1 MKKKLCIYCG
11 KNNGVTKDHV
21 PPRCFFEKRC
31 PGLQRITVP
40 CCDPCRLSGESNDA
54 KARNLI
60 ISTELAEPHR
70 AVHGELAAARNRSF
84 DCGQLD
90 PLMKHAVLLPLPPI
104 NGTKMGLIPAFD
116 FDSDVID
123 SFLLRVTRALLHVE
137 TCCGFVECHIE
148 RWRANPP
155 SDVFDVLFAS
165 KRSRQIG
172 DVFSYS
178 ALLCEDSWNSVW
190 LLTFY
195 ERLHFFVNLRT
206 TQMLTPTPTTP

>member
-1 MKKKLCIYCG
+1 MKKTLCIYCG

-31 PGLQRITVP
+31 PDLQRITVP
-40 CCDPCRLSGESNDA
+40 CCDPCRLLGKLNDA

-84 DCGQLD
+84 DCGQFV
-90 PLMKHAVLLPLPPI
+90 PLMKHVVLLPLPPT
-104 NGTKMGLIPAFD
+104 NSTKMGLIPAFD

-137 TCCGFVECHIE
+137 TSCGFVPCQVV
-148 RWRANPP
+148 RWCANPP
-155 SDVFDVLFAS
+155 EGNRFVSD
-165 KRSRQIG
+165 RSRQVG
-172 DVFSYS
+172 DVFGYNAAIS
-178 ALLCEDSWNSVW
+178 EDSPSSLW

-195 ERLHFFVNLRT
+195 ERLHFMVHVRKI
-206 TQMLTPTPTTP
+206 

>member
-1 MKKKLCIYCG
+1 MNQTLCIYCG
-11 KNNGVTKDHV
+11 KNSGITKDHV

-31 PGLQRITVP
+31 PDLQRITVP
-40 CCDPCRLSGESNDA
+40 CCDPCRLLGESNDA

-70 AVHGELAAARNRSF
+70 VVQGELAAARNRSF

-90 PLMKHAVLLPLPPI
+90 PLMKHAVLLPLPQI
-104 NGTKMGLIPAFD
+104 NSTRMAFTPAFN

-137 TCCGFVECHIE
+137 TRCGFVSCHIE

-155 SDVFDVLFAS
+155 SDVLFTS
-165 KRSRQIG
+165 ERSRQIG

-178 ALLCEDSWNSVW
+178 ALLCDDSRNSLW
-190 LLTFY
+190 ILTFY
-195 ERLHFFVNLRT
+195 ERLHFFVHLQT
-206 TQMLTPTPTTP
+206 TQMAPPKPVNI